1 MIIIDNIGYGDDG
14 DARHDGDDHRDDNI
28 DDDDDDDC
36 GYFDTSTPCSERL
49 AVRAKVLLRLVL

>member
-14 DARHDGDDHRDDNI
+14 DDHRDDDI
-28 DDDDDDDC
+28 DYDDDDDC

-49 AVRAKVLLRLVL
+49 AS

>member
-1 MIIIDNIGYGDDG
+1 MIIIDNIGYGDD
-14 DARHDGDDHRDDNI
+14 HCDDDI
-28 DDDDDDDC
+28 DYDDDDDC

>member
-1 MIIIDNIGYGDDG
+1 MIMIIIDNIGYGDDG
-14 DARHDGDDHRDDNI
+14 DAHHDGDDQRDDNI

-49 AVRAKVLLRLVL
+49 AS

>member
-1 MIIIDNIGYGDDG
+1 MMMMILIDNIGYGDDG
-14 DARHDGDDHRDDNI
+14 HAHHDDNDHRDDNI

-49 AVRAKVLLRLVL
+49 CELKFF